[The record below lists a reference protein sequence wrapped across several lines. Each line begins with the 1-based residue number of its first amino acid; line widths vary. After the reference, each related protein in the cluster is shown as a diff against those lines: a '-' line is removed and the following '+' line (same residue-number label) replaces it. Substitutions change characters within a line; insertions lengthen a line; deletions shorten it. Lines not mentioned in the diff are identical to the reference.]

1 MGPASIQR
9 KIPAIF
15 VLLGLFGGLFGCA
28 SNNALEGTRR
38 DQSSIIPPP
47 ADLPISKQ
55 SLIADVTFLGSDELQ
70 GRHTMSPSLTE
81 AAEYLRGRH
90 KAVGLSPLTG
100 DSFVVPYNVPIGA
113 TAVGPSSIRRGSKG
127 SPIEEALFAPSP
139 LGGAG
144 TVTAPVVF
152 VGYGMQG
159 TKADDSG
166 GESDSGDER
175 PRENAEVVYD
185 DFAEIDLQGKIALV
199 LDGIPA
205 TPDMKDMSDHIQAI
219 AKSYAKDVAPLLDRG
234 DQSAALKLH
243 KDSLQ
248 TIGAMAERALRG
260 EKLPEGFFA
269 APAEAPES
277 LDLGSRL
284 LPVFQMLRSL
294 PGPRFDFRAAS
305 ARRKIANL
313 VERGAAA
320 VILVRGPASLLNPDA
335 HDDFAGLKVTSG
347 FRPPAPIPVL
357 QLSWKGA
364 DQLGR
369 IGRRTVSRLQAAID
383 RDLKPRSGIL
393 SSSDV
398 IMSVAIEPAYKSLPT
413 IVGVLPGTTHKDEY
427 VVVGGHFD
435 HIGVVDDGHGMCRP
449 VTRRNV
455 TDKICNGADDNA
467 SGSAVVLAI
476 AEAFQRMNLQPARSI
491 IFAHFS
497 GEELGLLG
505 SGELVN
511 DPNFPTSD
519 VTAMINLDMVGR
531 AAKGGVAI
539 GGIKSSGAWLPIL
552 DEIES
557 YAVRT
562 VFESEVA
569 GRSDHANFYTQGIPV
584 LFFFTGLH
592 GDYHRATDNLDK
604 LDTDGMTA
612 IASLVFEVVKRA
624 ADGRTMPYV
633 APTTGDGIV
642 SALPGTNPDTIIKT
656 IEPTPQEEP

>member
-1 MGPASIQR
+1 
-9 KIPAIF
+9 
-15 VLLGLFGGLFGCA
+15 
-28 SNNALEGTRR
+28 
-38 DQSSIIPPP
+38 
-47 ADLPISKQ
+47 
-55 SLIADVTFLGSDELQ
+55 
-70 GRHTMSPSLTE
+70 
-81 AAEYLRGRH
+81 
-90 KAVGLSPLTG
+90 
-100 DSFVVPYNVPIGA
+100 
-113 TAVGPSSIRRGSKG
+113 
-127 SPIEEALFAPSP
+127 
-139 LGGAG
+139 
-144 TVTAPVVF
+144 
-152 VGYGMQG
+152 
-159 TKADDSG
+159 
-166 GESDSGDER
+166 
-175 PRENAEVVYD
+175 
-185 DFAEIDLQGKIALV
+185 
-199 LDGIPA
+199 
-205 TPDMKDMSDHIQAI
+205 
-219 AKSYAKDVAPLLDRG
+219 
-234 DQSAALKLH
+234 
-243 KDSLQ
+243 
-248 TIGAMAERALRG
+248 
-260 EKLPEGFFA
+260 
-269 APAEAPES
+269 
-277 LDLGSRL
+277 
-284 LPVFQMLRSL
+284 
-294 PGPRFDFRAAS
+294 
-305 ARRKIANL
+305 
-313 VERGAAA
+313 
-320 VILVRGPASLLNPDA
+320 
-335 HDDFAGLKVTSG
+335 
-347 FRPPAPIPVL
+347 VL

-398 IMSVAIEPAYKSLPT
+398 IMSVAIEPAYKSLPN